1 MSNTI
6 HGVGYPGVAG
16 QMKPGT
22 RVSRKDKTAP
32 WATGNVGNRLSGQI
46 RHRPPAPHPSR
57 RVQEAMARRRHTA
70 AYCPA
75 VWPYSLVPLGER
87 ALTIDLSGVDAS
99 SARALVESLDA
110 RIRDDATPGVTGRVP
125 AIRAYTVHY
134 EPMQLSSDALQAY
147 IASVMASLMIG
158 TTPPRVPIVIP
169 VCYGGEF
176 GPDLDVVANTHRIT
190 PHAIV
195 AAHTAGEYTVAMI
208 GFLPG
213 FPYLEGLAPALHTPR
228 RAAPR
233 TSVPAG
239 SVGIGGTSTGIYPC
253 SSPGGWQ
260 LIGRTPRT
268 LFSAHRTPPAL
279 LAPGDVVRFV
289 AIAAEEWATHRDS
302 S

>member
-1 MSNTI
+1 M
-6 HGVGYPGVAG
+6 V
-16 QMKPGT
+16 
-22 RVSRKDKTAP
+22 
-32 WATGNVGNRLSGQI
+32 
-46 RHRPPAPHPSR
+46 
-57 RVQEAMARRRHTA
+57 RRRHTA

-87 ALTIDLSGVDAS
+87 ALTIDLSAVDPPSMRRLIQA
-99 SARALVESLDA
+99 LDA
-110 RIRDDATPGVTGRVP
+110 RIRDGAPLGITGRVP
-125 AIRAYTVHY
+125 AIQAYTLHFEPTQLSDVALRAYITA
-134 EPMQLSSDALQAY
+134 M
-147 IASVMASLMIG
+147 MASLAIG
-158 TTPPRVPIVIP
+158 PARPRAPITIP
-169 VCYGGEF
+169 VCYGGAF
-176 GPDLDVVANTHRIT
+176 GPDLDVVATTHRTT
-190 PHAIV
+190 PDAII
-195 AAHTAGEYTVAMI
+195 AAHTAGEYTVAML

-268 LFSAHRTPPAL
+268 LFAAHRMPPAL

-289 AIAAEEWATHRDS
+289 AIAAEEWAAHRDS

>member
-1 MSNTI
+1 
-6 HGVGYPGVAG
+6 
-16 QMKPGT
+16 
-22 RVSRKDKTAP
+22 
-32 WATGNVGNRLSGQI
+32 
-46 RHRPPAPHPSR
+46 
-57 RVQEAMARRRHTA
+57 
-70 AYCPA
+70 

-87 ALTIDLSGVDAS
+87 ALTIDLSAVGAPS
-99 SARALVESLDA
+99 IRGLIASLDA
-110 RIRDDATPGVTGRVP
+110 RIRGDATPGITGCVP
-125 AIRAYTVHY
+125 AIRAYTLHY
-134 EPMQLSSDALQAY
+134 EPSRLSGDTLQAY
-147 IASVMASLMIG
+147 VESVMTSLVIG
-158 TTPPRVPIVIP
+158 ATPPREPIVIP

-176 GPDLDVVANTHRIT
+176 GPDLDVVATTHRTT
-190 PHAIV
+190 PDAII

-268 LFSAHRTPPAL
+268 LFSAHRATPAL

-289 AIAAEEWATHRDS
+289 AIAPTEWAAHRDS
-302 S
+302 T